1 MSLDEY
7 LVAARRALAQAGGDG
22 ASVLLWNTRRER
34 TQFKYGS
41 IFAETLEESRTLFVR
56 VQSGAREAV
65 GSTTTP
71 DDDSVRR
78 LAENLMAGVEH
89 GAAAAPL
96 PGPQRYAEVEPFE
109 VATALWAP
117 GQRAAGVSAVLELAA
132 SAGLSAF
139 GEYFTTVEETAV
151 VNTAGVEVV
160 GARSLAGLSVWAEG
174 GGLASY
180 GSGYAR
186 DAAQLNPIEI
196 VETAIAKAM
205 PLPYA
210 DPPRAGAYPAVLEP
224 SATADLLAYL
234 ARDARV
240 FSADERQGGLGLR
253 LAPGEDAELVS
264 LLEDPLS
271 PDGLLSPFD
280 AEGVA
285 RRAVPV
291 VSRGKVGDLVH
302 DMRTAAQAGVSS
314 TGHAA
319 HPAAALGATGPTPC
333 SIFMEHGEGELE
345 GMIAATGDGLLLSR
359 LTGLTPVGRD
369 GGLVSGVATGGV
381 FRIQSGIVTHRLPD
395 LPFVASVTALLAA
408 VRSVSRERK
417 LMMYGE
423 RRDLAVVAP
432 AVRVSAFPVV
442 APPPAG

>member
-1 MSLDEY
+1 MRGSRCG
-7 LVAARRALAQAGGDG
+7 RR
-22 ASVLLWNTRRER
+22 
-34 TQFKYGS
+34 
-41 IFAETLEESRTLFVR
+41 
-56 VQSGAREAV
+56 
-65 GSTTTP
+65 
-71 DDDSVRR
+71 
-78 LAENLMAGVEH
+78 
-89 GAAAAPL
+89 
-96 PGPQRYAEVEPFE
+96 
-109 VATALWAP
+109 
-117 GQRAAGVSAVLELAA
+117 
-132 SAGLSAF
+132 
-139 GEYFTTVEETAV
+139 
-151 VNTAGVEVV
+151 
-160 GARSLAGLSVWAEG
+160 

-186 DAAQLNPIEI
+186 DAAHRPVEI

-210 DPPRAGAYPAVLEP
+210 DPSNGAYPAVLEP

-285 RRAVPV
+285 RTAVPL
-291 VSRGKVGDLVH
+291 VSRGSAADLVH
-302 DMRTAAQAGVSS
+302 DKRTAARAGVSS

-333 SIFMEHGEGELE
+333 SISMEHGEGELE

-395 LPFVASVTALLAA
+395 LPFVAASPHCSPPSAPL
-408 VRSVSRERK
+408 
-417 LMMYGE
+417 
-423 RRDLAVVAP
+423 VA
-432 AVRVSAFPVV
+432 SASS
-442 APPPAG
+442 